1 MSKQNLE
8 KVLRGELEILNDVID
23 QKIIKG
29 LSYKRE
35 AKRHKFIL
43 ASLSNIHRE
52 MRTSSGWLTRSLNTF
67 SII

>member
-8 KVLRGELEILNDVID
+8 KVLRSELDILNDVID

-29 LSYKRE
+29 LSYTRE
-35 AKRHKFIL
+35 SKRHRFIL
-43 ASLSNIHRE
+43 ASLSNIRKE
-52 MRTSSGWLTRSLNTF
+52 MRTNSGWLTRSLNTF

>member
-8 KVLRGELEILNDVID
+8 KVLRKELEILNDVID

-29 LSYKRE
+29 LSYSRE

-43 ASLSNIHRE
+43 NNLANIR
-52 MRTSSGWLTRSLNTF
+52 RAQTSSSWIKSFRTF